1 MRQKHFTGKGEPV
14 SYLTTAT
21 APTSA
26 SRPLIDAPAG
36 ADLLFPEARVEEWK
50 LGKRRCRLW
59 LIPDSEAAS
68 VTKRTNIRTSRAAVG
83 SQGFA
88 VGRKWHIWKQYGSV
102 ETARNRKLM
111 HPHAR
116 TPAASPLWASS
127 QLRLRKVWTPSRL
140 SSTPLA
146 PLRASTLHEVD
157 TKKAFKTF

>member
-1 MRQKHFTGKGEPV
+1 MRQKHFTGKREPV

-26 SRPLIDAPAG
+26 SRPLIDAPAR
-36 ADLLFPEARVEEWK
+36 AALLFPEARVEEWK

-68 VTKRTNIRTSRAAVG
+68 VTKRTNMQPEERPLVHRALRWTVSGTSGNNMEA
-83 SQGFA
+83 
-88 VGRKWHIWKQYGSV
+88 WKRPG
-102 ETARNRKLM
+102 TGTN
-111 HPHAR
+111 
-116 TPAASPLWASS
+116 ASPCQDPSREPPVDFISTSS
-127 QLRLRKVWTPSRL
+127 AQGWTPSRL